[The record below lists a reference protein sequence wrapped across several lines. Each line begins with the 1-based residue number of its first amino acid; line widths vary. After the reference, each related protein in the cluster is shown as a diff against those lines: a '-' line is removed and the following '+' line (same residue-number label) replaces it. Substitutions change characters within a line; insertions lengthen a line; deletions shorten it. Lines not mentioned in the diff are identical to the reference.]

1 MGLLYF
7 PTPLELWVSE
17 KYKRMKILK
26 PDDICEEKI
35 AWIYNIFYYK
45 KPLPSNSFENG
56 NFKSITIDSRIVP
69 ELQREQF
76 YHEWCHILRHVGNQN
91 MMPAAF
97 RELQEY
103 DARNFTR
110 YAAIPYHMLDLYEL
124 RDPQIIDQW
133 QNDFKI
139 SAKLCTERLQKLK
152 SKINYRNVASSL

>member
-1 MGLLYF
+1 MRIIYF

-17 KYKRMKILK
+17 KYKRMKMFK
-26 PDDICEEKI
+26 PEDICEEKI
-35 AWIYNIFYYK
+35 AWIYKIFYCK
-45 KPLPSNSFENG
+45 KPIPSNSYENG
-56 NFKSITIDSRIVP
+56 NFKIITIDSRIVP
-69 ELQREQF
+69 TLQREQF

-110 YAAIPYHMLDLYEL
+110 YAAIPYHMLDFYDL
-124 RDPQIIDQW
+124 RDPQLIDQL

-139 SAKLCTERLQKLK
+139 SAELCTERLQKLK
-152 SKINYRNVASSL
+152 SKIKYRPVASSL